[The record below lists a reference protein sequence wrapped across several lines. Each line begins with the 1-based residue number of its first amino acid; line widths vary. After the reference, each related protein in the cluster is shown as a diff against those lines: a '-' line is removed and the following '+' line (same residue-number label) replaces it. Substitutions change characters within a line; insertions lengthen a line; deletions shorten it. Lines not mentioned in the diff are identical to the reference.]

1 MQTKLVVEQQAADRA
16 ATRPDRLSS
25 CVVLTPTHDSL
36 LPSDYAHSTR
46 QYKPASP
53 AARHPQFFPNLTLS
67 PRPRLYKSTNFSS
80 YHHRPCLRTMLSLL
94 HEQDLGS
101 FALYDVR
108 IAALRPICA
117 KDELDRKS
125 NKQARA
131 TGLEE
136 GERIYNRDGPRDVQ
150 MLQKWR
156 NTGTLENNREWDI
169 RTVRRRT
176 RILTP
181 SKSRTDKQGWAL
193 LIR

>member
-1 MQTKLVVEQQAADRA
+1 MVEHQAADRA

-25 CVVLTPTHDSL
+25 CIVLTPTHDSL

-67 PRPRLYKSTNFSS
+67 PRPTLQILQFFLLSPSALSS
-80 YHHRPCLRTMLSLL
+80 HRAITAARTRSWV
-94 HEQDLGS
+94 
-101 FALYDVR
+101 FALYDIR

-176 RILTP
+176 RILMP